1 MAPDLP
7 YVRQDVPDDSE
18 APQVGG
24 RFARLSRSEELL
36 AQTPASKGITTRL
49 PALHG
54 AGLRTARIVVAVALA
69 SALSLTLFGPQASAD
84 ELVAHRARVKQQL
97 SLIHI

>member
-24 RFARLSRSEELL
+24 RFARLSRSKELL
-36 AQTPASKGITTRL
+36 ARTPASKGITAFL
-49 PALHG
+49 LAWHI
-54 AGLRTARIVVAVALA
+54 ADARIARIAVAVAVA
-69 SALSLTLFGPQASAD
+69 SAA
-84 ELVAHRARVKQQL
+84 RARRARAHGL
-97 SLIHI
+97 W